1 MSRCCS
7 SCCCSCCR
15 GNGYLQTTNDA
26 MGGRHQGLRQND
38 SHLGAQGHVP
48 SMIEWYRVWY
58 MNSQCLQYAVEIYTL
73 VYNIIIYIHWHTWY
87 TWYTCYNCVTV
98 CQKSDYIQWCIIPC
112 FDVTLPDS
120 YYGHSYGRT
129 WRDHTWP
136 RCPHQ
141 SSVFRRP
148 GRTLTHQRQLCLDAR
163 LHILSKIG
171 CIMVHHGASMA
182 PKTVV
187 HGGQFGFRCRILLGF
202 CCLLRFIHAL
212 LRIQCAK
219 SEANDKPWSWQDDLA
234 EVDLGFH
241 NNMCLVFST
250 S

>member
-171 CIMVHHGASMA
+171 CIMVHHGASWCIDGT
-182 PKTVV
+182 KN
-187 HGGQFGFRCRILLGF
+187 GGPWWSVWFQMSDSPWILLPPSIYPRASANPVCQIGSQWQ
-202 CCLLRFIHAL
+202 AL
-212 LRIQCAK
+212 ELTRR
-219 SEANDKPWSWQDDLA
+219 SSRGWSWI
-234 EVDLGFH
+234 
-241 NNMCLVFST
+241 S
-250 S
+250 